1 MAIRHK
7 TTMDIS
13 TQVSLKKCVCNL
25 KENYIKF
32 RKNFVKMSIGYLNEI
47 RYPKQ
52 TEDSLG
58 MVGALSIV
66 RFRTAIKDPMDLLYL
81 FWAITTGI
89 TAGAG
94 MYVLALLAA
103 AIMILMIVLFY
114 HKQQRGKIY
123 IAVIHYTGDQAGDE
137 VIRCF
142 GKRKYFVKSMTMR
155 KEKTEMAVELYCR
168 QNDMDFMEKIRSI
181 EDVEDVTLIQ
191 YNGEYHG

>member
-142 GKRKYFVKSMTMR
+142 GKRK
-155 KEKTEMAVELYCR
+155 
-168 QNDMDFMEKIRSI
+168 
-181 EDVEDVTLIQ
+181 
-191 YNGEYHG
+191 